1 MRLSAIVFPCVG
13 MLTSVI
19 PVPFPEKEEA
29 VTIPETLIPPDPVM
43 FPVDDAPKETF
54 TEEVPSLPTI
64 ESTLISDDAEA
75 KSGMI
80 LSFLSDYTKSNC
92 F

>member
-1 MRLSAIVFPCVG
+1 MRLNPIAFPDVAI
-13 MLTSVI
+13 LTSVI
-19 PVPFPEKEEA
+19 PEALPEKEEA
-29 VTIPETLIPPDPVM
+29 VTIPETLTPPDPVM

-54 TEEVPSLPTI
+54 TDEVPSLPTI

-80 LSFLSDYTKSNC
+80 LSD
-92 F
+92 

>member
-1 MRLSAIVFPCVG
+1 MRLNEIACPCVAK
-13 MLTSVI
+13 SKPVI
-19 PVPFPEKEEA
+19 PVPFPAKEDA
-29 VTIPETLIPPDPVM
+29 VSIPETLIPPDPVM

-54 TEEVPSLPTI
+54 TDEVPSFPTI

-80 LSFLSDYTKSNC
+80 LSVLSDYAKSNC